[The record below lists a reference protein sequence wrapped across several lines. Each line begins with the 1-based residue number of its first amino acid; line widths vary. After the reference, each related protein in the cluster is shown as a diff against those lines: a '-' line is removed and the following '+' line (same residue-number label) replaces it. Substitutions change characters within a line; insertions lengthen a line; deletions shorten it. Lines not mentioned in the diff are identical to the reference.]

1 MGVCTLKYHSCGLLP
16 FHPHPRI
23 KYGAGSNPPP
33 SRGGDASRLLQ
44 AVILFHPNPPPSRGG
59 DASNFF
65 PLKAGRL
72 CWGCYAAI
80 FVCLLSLSQAALA
93 LTGITITADK
103 ITHDEATLYKANIA
117 LDLTGSDIAIVQAET
132 LEYGKARLD
141 KAHITVDLK
150 ANTTMLVKA
159 NHILLDKVEAQN
171 STIYL
176 DYRQKIQQPTVIF
189 YSDIKQ
195 TADKVWSA
203 LKINCLIPKK
213 ATIEV
218 WQCPGGLFTA
228 ERTRVPFNIIIT
240 PQAHG
245 VDTEIN
251 FTDANFSDASGLH
264 AGDKLTG
271 KVKMSAELQNGIWL
285 WKGLFS
291 WAEGELFWQPFYF
304 GKAGNEFNISGTYN
318 QPILNIKEANLKIN
332 EVGNMS
338 ASAEINVKTQ
348 ELKDAKVVAK
358 DVDFAGLYALG
369 LKPMVEKSA
378 FGNLKVNGRA
388 DWKIDIKNLQPVS
401 FELNLKDANIE
412 DLSGKFSLSDIDA
425 HIPWDYETAQT
436 VTLAYSKGHLLKI
449 PLGKTTLKAELNR
462 YSLTAPSLVIPVL
475 DGALKFEDVSA
486 AYLGQQWFWHVK
498 MQLDPISMS
507 DFSKTL
513 GWPEMQGKIDG
524 QVPQITYANKQLVMD
539 GKMQFNMF
547 NGNVSMEGLR
557 IDDPLGR
564 VPRLYANLQMRDI
577 DLGDLTRTFNFGA
590 IEGKLEGDV
599 KDLQLENWKPV
610 RMDAMIQTAD
620 GKHLKKVS
628 QRAVENITALGG
640 EGTAAALQR
649 TFLRFFKEFNY
660 EKIGLSCQLRQD
672 ICKMGGVES
681 TPTGYIIVK
690 GKGAPT
696 VNVNGY
702 TEYVSLSDLIA
713 RMKRITDGNSKMI
726 VR

>member
-1 MGVCTLKYHSCGLLP
+1 ML
-16 FHPHPRI
+16 R
-23 KYGAGSNPPP
+23 
-33 SRGGDASRLLQ
+33 
-44 AVILFHPNPPPSRGG
+44 
-59 DASNFF
+59 
-65 PLKAGRL
+65 
-72 CWGCYAAI
+72 AAI
-80 FVCLLSLSQAALA
+80 FVCLLSLSQTAFALSS
-93 LTGITITADK
+93 ITITADK
-103 ITHDEATLYKANIA
+103 ITHENAALNKANIA
-117 LDLTGSDIAIVQAET
+117 LDLTGKDVAIIQAET

-150 ANTTMLVKA
+150 ANTTVLVKA
-159 NHILLDKVEAQN
+159 NHILADKFEAQN
-171 STIYL
+171 PTIYL
-176 DYRQKIQQPTVIF
+176 DYRQKTTQPDFQPTVTF

-195 TADKVWSA
+195 TVDKAWSA
-203 LKINCLIPKK
+203 LQINCLIPKK
-213 ATIEV
+213 TTVEV
-218 WQCPGGLFTA
+218 WECPGGLFTA

-251 FTDANFSDASGLH
+251 FTDAKFSDASGLH

-271 KVKMSAELQNGIWL
+271 KLKVSATLQKVANKKDTWH
-285 WKGLFS
+285 WKGLFT

-304 GKAGNEFNISGTYN
+304 GKAGNEFNISGTYAE
-318 QPILNIKEANLKIN
+318 PMLNIQQANLKIN
-332 EVGNMS
+332 EIGNMS
-338 ASAEINVKTQ
+338 ATAELNTKTLEANDVK
-348 ELKDAKVVAK
+348 VNAK
-358 DVDFAGLYALG
+358 DVDFAGLYALV
-369 LKPMVEKSA
+369 LKPLVEKSA
-378 FGNLKVNGRA
+378 FGNLKVSGKA
-388 DWKIDIKNLQPVS
+388 DWRFEVKGLQPIN

-412 DLSGKFSLSDIDA
+412 DLNGKFALSNINA
-425 HIPWDYETAQT
+425 HIPWDYDVAKT
-436 VTLAYSKGHLLKI
+436 VTLAYSSGHVLKI
-449 PLGKTTLKAELNR
+449 PLGKTNLQAELNR
-462 YSLTAPSLVIPVL
+462 YSVTAPSLVLPVL
-475 DGALKFEDVSA
+475 DGALKIEDLSA
-486 AYLGQQWFWHVK
+486 AYLSQQWFWHVK
-498 MQLDPISMS
+498 MQLDPISMNS
-507 DFSKTL
+507 FSQSL

-524 QVPQITYANKQLVMD
+524 HVPLITYAAKQLNMD

-547 NGNVSMEGLR
+547 NGSVAMEGLR
-557 IDDPLGR
+557 IDDPLGN

-610 RMDAMIQTAD
+610 HMDAIIQTAD

-681 TPTGYIIVK
+681 TGSESTQAGYIIVK
-690 GKGAPT
+690 GKGAPS

-702 TEYVSLSDLIA
+702 TQYVSLSDLIA
-713 RMKRITDGNSKMI
+713 RMKRITDSNSKMI
-726 VR
+726 VK

>member
-1 MGVCTLKYHSCGLLP
+1 ML
-16 FHPHPRI
+16 R
-23 KYGAGSNPPP
+23 
-33 SRGGDASRLLQ
+33 Q
-44 AVILFHPNPPPSRGG
+44 ATFIGFL
-59 DASNFF
+59 
-65 PLKAGRL
+65 
-72 CWGCYAAI
+72 
-80 FVCLLSLSQAALA
+80 LLSQTAFALSS
-93 LTGITITADK
+93 ITITADK
-103 ITHDEATLYKANIA
+103 ITHENAVLNKANIA

-132 LEYGKARLD
+132 LTYGNAKLD

-150 ANTTMLVKA
+150 ANTTMLVKT
-159 NHILLDKVEAQN
+159 NHILMDKVEAQN

-176 DYRQKIQQPTVIF
+176 DYAKKTAQPTITF

-195 TADKVWSA
+195 TADKAWSA

-213 ATIEV
+213 ATVEV
-218 WQCPGGLFTA
+218 WECPGGLFTA
-228 ERTRVPFNIIIT
+228 ERTRVPFTITVT

-251 FTDANFSDASGLH
+251 LTDANFSDESGLH

-271 KVKMSAELQNGIWL
+271 KIKVSAELQKDAAKKDIWH

-291 WAEGELFWQPFYF
+291 WTEGELFWQPFYF
-304 GKAGNEFNISGTYN
+304 GKAGNEFNVSGTYAE
-318 QPILNIKEANLKIN
+318 PWLNIQQANLKIN

-338 ASAEINVKTQ
+338 ASAELNTKTK
-348 ELKDAKVVAK
+348 EVKDAKVVAK
-358 DVDFAGLYALG
+358 DVDFAGLYSLL

-378 FGNLKVNGRA
+378 FGNLKVSGKA
-388 DWKIDIKNLQPVS
+388 DWQFEVKGLQPMN
-401 FELNLKDANIE
+401 FELNLKDAQIE
-412 DLSGKFSLSDIDA
+412 DLNGKFGLSDINA
-425 HIPWDYETAQT
+425 HIPWDYDVPKT
-436 VTLAYSKGHLLKI
+436 VTLAYSSGHVLKI
-449 PLGKTTLKAELNR
+449 PLGKTNLQAELNR
-462 YSLTAPSLVIPVL
+462 YSLTAPSLVLPVL
-475 DGALKFEDVSA
+475 DGAIKIEDLSA
-486 AYLGQQWFWHVK
+486 AYLSQQWFWHVK
-498 MQLDPISMS
+498 MQLDPISMNQ
-507 DFSKTL
+507 FSKTL
-513 GWPEMQGKIDG
+513 GWPEMTGKIDG
-524 QVPQITYANKQLVMD
+524 QVPLITYAGKQLNMD

-547 NGNVSMEGLR
+547 NGNVAMEGLR
-557 IDDPLGR
+557 IDDPLGTT
-564 VPRLYANLQMRDI
+564 PKLYANLQMRNI

-599 KDLQLENWKPV
+599 KDLRLENWKPV
-610 RMDAMIQTAD
+610 YMDAIIQTAD

-672 ICKMGGVES
+672 VCKMGGVES

-696 VNVNGY
+696 VNVNGF

-713 RMKRITDGNSKMI
+713 RMKRITDSNSKMRI
-726 VR
+726 E

>member
-1 MGVCTLKYHSCGLLP
+1 MGVCALKYHHCGLPPL
-16 FHPHPRI
+16 HPR
-23 KYGAGSNPPP
+23 
-33 SRGGDASRLLQ
+33 
-44 AVILFHPNPPPSRGG
+44 PNPPPPWGG
-59 DASNFF
+59 DATNSF
-65 PLKAGRL
+65 PLTGGRL
-72 CWGCYAAI
+72 GWGCIIAI
-80 FVCLLSLSQAALA
+80 FICLLSLSQAAFA

-103 ITHDEATLYKANIA
+103 ITHDEATLHQANIA

-159 NHILLDKVEAQN
+159 NHILMDKIEAQN

-176 DYRQKIQQPTVIF
+176 DHAKKTAQPTVTF

-195 TADKVWSA
+195 TADKAWSA
-203 LKINCLIPKK
+203 LQINCLIPKK
-213 ATIEV
+213 ATVEV

-228 ERTRVPFNIIIT
+228 ERVRVPFNIIIT

-271 KVKMSAELQNGIWL
+271 KVKMSAQLQKDANKKDIWH

-291 WAEGELFWQPFYF
+291 WTEGELFWQPFYF

-318 QPILNIKEANLKIN
+318 EPMLNIQQANLKIN

-338 ASAEINVKTQ
+338 ASAEINVKTK
-348 ELKDAKVVAK
+348 EVKDAKVSAK

-378 FGNLKVNGRA
+378 FGNLKVSGRA
-388 DWKIDIKNLQPVS
+388 DWKIDVKNLQPMS

-412 DLSGKFSLSDIDA
+412 DLNGKFSLSDINA

-436 VTLAYSKGHLLKI
+436 VTLAYSSGHVLKI
-449 PLGKTTLKAELNR
+449 PLGKTNLKAELNR
-462 YSLTAPSLVIPVL
+462 FSLTAPSLVLPVL
-475 DGALKFEDVSA
+475 DGAIKIEDLSA
-486 AYLGQQWFWHVK
+486 AYLSQQWFWHVK
-498 MQLDPISMS
+498 MQLDPISMNE
-507 DFSKTL
+507 FSKTL
-513 GWPEMQGKIDG
+513 GWPEMKGKIDG
-524 QVPQITYANKQLVMD
+524 QVPQITYANKQLNMD

-547 NGNVSMEGLR
+547 NGSVAMEGLR

-610 RMDAMIQTAD
+610 RMDAIIQTAD

-640 EGTAAALQR
+640 VGTAAALQR

-702 TEYVSLSDLIA
+702 TEYVSLSDLIE
-713 RMKRITDGNSKMI
+713 RMKRITDSNSKMI
-726 VR
+726 VK

>member
-1 MGVCTLKYHSCGLLP
+1 ML
-16 FHPHPRI
+16 R
-23 KYGAGSNPPP
+23 
-33 SRGGDASRLLQ
+33 
-44 AVILFHPNPPPSRGG
+44 
-59 DASNFF
+59 
-65 PLKAGRL
+65 
-72 CWGCYAAI
+72 AALRAAT
-80 FVCLLSLSQAALA
+80 FVYLLSLSQLAFALS
-93 LTGITITADK
+93 GISITADK
-103 ITHDEATLYKANIA
+103 ITHENAALHKANIA
-117 LDLTGSDIAIVQAET
+117 LDLTGSDIAVVQAET
-132 LEYGKARLD
+132 LEYGEARLD
-141 KAHITVDLK
+141 KAHITIDLK

-159 NHILLDKVEAQN
+159 DHIFLNKIEAQN

-176 DYRQKIQQPTVIF
+176 DYRHNIAQPTVTF

-195 TADKVWSA
+195 TADKVWSD
-203 LKINCLIPKK
+203 LKIHCLIPKK
-213 ATIEV
+213 ASVET

-228 ERTRVPFNIIIT
+228 ERTRVPFNINIT

-264 AGDKLTG
+264 AGEKLTG
-271 KVKMSAELQNGIWL
+271 QVKVSAQLLKDAAKKDIWH

-304 GKAGNEFNISGTYN
+304 AKGGNEFTISGTY
-318 QPILNIKEANLKIN
+318 QAPMLNIQQANLKIA

-348 ELKDAKVVAK
+348 ELKDAKVSAK
-358 DVDFAGLYALG
+358 DVDFAGLYALA

-378 FGNLKVNGRA
+378 FGNLKVSGRA
-388 DWKIDIKNLQPVS
+388 DWKIDVKNLQPVS
-401 FELNLKDANIE
+401 FDLNLRDANIE
-412 DLSGKFSLSDIDA
+412 DLNGKFALSGINA
-425 HIPWDYETAQT
+425 HIPWDYEIPQT
-436 VTLAYSKGHLLKI
+436 VTLAYSKGHVLKI
-449 PLGKTTLKAELNR
+449 PLGNTNLKAELNR
-462 YSLTAPSLVIPVL
+462 YSLTAPSLVLPVL

-486 AYLGQQWFWHVK
+486 AYLGQQWFWHLK
-498 MQLDPISMS
+498 MQLDTISMNQ
-507 DFSKTL
+507 FSKTL

-524 QVPQITYANKQLVMD
+524 QVPLITYANKQLVMD

-547 NGNVSMEGLR
+547 NGSVAMEGLR
-557 IDDPLGR
+557 IDDPLGT

-599 KDLQLENWKPV
+599 KDLQLVNWQPV
-610 RMDAMIQTAD
+610 RMDAIIQTAD

-640 EGTAAALQR
+640 VGTAAALQR

-672 ICKMGGVES
+672 ICKMGGVEFIKPES
-681 TPTGYIIVK
+681 TATGYIIVK

-713 RMKRITDGNSKMI
+713 RMKRITDSNSKMI
-726 VR
+726 VK